1 MVSNNAESTE
11 SILTETLQNM
21 VLESSD
27 VNDFLN
33 GLARLSAKTFSTP
46 TDEVLCGV
54 TLLRPRRAAT
64 VASSTER
71 ARELDEV
78 QLRFD
83 DGPCMRA
90 ARENKMYYVA
100 DFRKETRFPEYRQ
113 AIAEHGILSAIG
125 LPIVLEG
132 EANAGLDLYSAKE
145 DAFSEDAI
153 EAAQDFARTA
163 SVSLRMAVRIAKLTE
178 TGMHLQAAMETRTAI
193 DLAAGIIMGQNRCS
207 QDEAVNILKM
217 ASSARN
223 TKLNLVAEALIK
235 SVSETPSATHFDD

>member
-1 MVSNNAESTE
+1 MVSNNAQSTDP
-11 SILTETLQNM
+11 ILTETLQNM

-27 VNDFLN
+27 VNEFLN
-33 GLARLSAKTFSTP
+33 ALVRLAAETFSVP
-46 TDEVLCGV
+46 GDEVLCGI
-54 TLLRPRRAAT
+54 TLLRPRRSGT
-64 VASSTER
+64 VASSSER

-90 ARENKMYYVA
+90 ARENKTYYVA
-100 DFRKETRFPEYRQ
+100 DLRKETRFPEYRK
-113 AIAEHGILSAIG
+113 AIAEQGILSAIG
-125 LPIVLEG
+125 LPITLEG
-132 EANAGLDLYSAKE
+132 EASAGLDLYSARA

-153 EAAQDFARTA
+153 KAGQEFARTA

-178 TGMHLQAAMETRTAI
+178 TGLHLQAAMETRTAI

-207 QDEAVNILKM
+207 QDEAVSILKM

-235 SVSETPSATHFDD
+235 SVTQSPASTHFED